1 MEQQQLGGGG
11 VGSGGFHGT
20 SGIESFTTIAA
31 LKLDAQVNAALRTG
45 IFSVRA
51 QQICLFP
58 GPVVVRTGGAA
69 DWNR

>member
-1 MEQQQLGGGG
+1 MDAKQQQQLGR
-11 VGSGGFHGT
+11 FHGT
-20 SGIESFTTIAA
+20 SGTERFIAIAA
-31 LKLDAQVNAALRTG
+31 PKLDAQVNAALRTG

-58 GPVVVRTGGAA
+58 GPVLVRTGGAA